1 MNLQIYAWIHF
12 LKMESQMQ
20 VYSVLKD
27 SSRSFK
33 AKIIMTKV
41 IKEDFIPAKP
51 HAEKK
56 KTTCFQIKEDRLL
69 AVARNANPRDAEPI
83 RGAEP
88 IRDANNRP
96 ILYNANSG

>member
-1 MNLQIYAWIHF
+1 
-12 LKMESQMQ
+12 MESQMQ
-20 VYSVLKD
+20 VNSVLKD

-41 IKEDFIPAKP
+41 IEQDFVPSKP
-51 HAEKK
+51 HAEKN
-56 KTTCFQIKEDRLL
+56 TTCLQIKEDRLL
-69 AVARNANPRDAEPI
+69 VVARNANPRDAEPI